1 MLRSLI
7 VALALIAGPAAAA
20 LGTANILA
28 ADVSDGLAGDLG
40 HILQASGV
48 GAVLDF
54 EDASFLIAVRA
65 DLTSAD
71 GLFDSAFLLKTALT
85 GGDDYELVFT
95 APPAARAAVQA
106 AAQRAATPVTR
117 IGRIEAEPGLYL
129 ADADGRT
136 PLAARAFDHFS

>member
-1 MLRSLI
+1 MRD
-7 VALALIAGPAAAA
+7 AR
-20 LGTANILA
+20 T
-28 ADVSDGLAGDLG
+28 
-40 HILQASGV
+40 
-48 GAVLDF
+48 VLDF

-95 APPAARAAVQA
+95 APPTARSAVQA
-106 AAQRAATPVTR
+106 ASERAATPVTR
-117 IGRIEAEPGLYL
+117 IGRIEAAPGLYL

-136 PLAARAFDHFS
+136 APLAARAFDHFA